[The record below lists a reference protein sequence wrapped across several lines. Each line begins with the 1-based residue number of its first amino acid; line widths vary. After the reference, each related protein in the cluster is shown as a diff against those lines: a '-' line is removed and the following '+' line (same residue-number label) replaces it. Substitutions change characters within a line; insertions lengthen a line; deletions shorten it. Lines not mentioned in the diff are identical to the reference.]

1 MVINQQSAGGRWP
14 GKAGGRGME
23 LGSQIRRYRSER
35 GMSQDDL
42 AGRIFVSRQTISNWE
57 NDRTYP
63 DVQNLLLLSDLFD
76 VSIDQLVKGDLDTMK
91 QALDKDVRSM
101 KILNIILYGLAAVIF
116 IVDGLMLYGVA
127 VAKREWPWL
136 LSLLG
141 LLALLVLLGII
152 IGLEGNIKR
161 RNDIRTYREI
171 KAFLAGEEVDRS
183 DRGRLPSLRK
193 RLLLLLLVMVVC
205 AVAGYA
211 LAALL
216 W

>member
-1 MVINQQSAGGRWP
+1 
-14 GKAGGRGME
+14 
-23 LGSQIRRYRSER
+23 
-35 GMSQDDL
+35 MSQDDL

-76 VSIDQLVKGDLDTMK
+76 VTIDQLIKGDLDTMK
-91 QALDKDVRSM
+91 QAFDKDVRSM
-101 KILNIILYGLAAVIF
+101 KILNMILYGLAAAIF

-127 VAKREWPWL
+127 VVKREWPWP
-136 LSLLG
+136 LSLMG
-141 LLALLVLLGII
+141 LLALLVLLGMI
-152 IGLEGNIKR
+152 IGLEENIKR

-183 DRGRLPSLRK
+183 DRGNAPSLRE
-193 RLLLLLLVMVVC
+193 RLALLLLVIVVS
-205 AVAGYA
+205 AVAGYV

>member
-1 MVINQQSAGGRWP
+1 
-14 GKAGGRGME
+14 ME

-76 VSIDQLVKGDLDTMK
+76 VTIDQLIKGDLDTMNK
-91 QALDKDVRSM
+91 ALDKDVRSM
-101 KILNIILYGLAAVIF
+101 KILNLILYGLDAVIF
-116 IVDGLMLYGVA
+116 IVGGLVLYGVA

-141 LLALLVLLGII
+141 LFVLLVLLGLIG
-152 IGLEGNIKR
+152 GLEENIKR

>member
-1 MVINQQSAGGRWP
+1 M
-14 GKAGGRGME
+14 
-23 LGSQIRRYRSER
+23 
-35 GMSQDDL
+35 
-42 AGRIFVSRQTISNWE
+42 
-57 NDRTYP
+57 
-63 DVQNLLLLSDLFD
+63 
-76 VSIDQLVKGDLDTMK
+76 
-91 QALDKDVRSM
+91 
-101 KILNIILYGLAAVIF
+101 ILYGLAAVIF

-141 LLALLVLLGII
+141 LFALLVLLGLIG
-152 IGLEGNIKR
+152 GLEESIKR

-171 KAFLAGEEVDRS
+171 KAFLAGEKVDRS

-193 RLLLLLLVMVVC
+193 RLLLLLLVMVFC

>member
-1 MVINQQSAGGRWP
+1 
-14 GKAGGRGME
+14 ME

-63 DVQNLLLLSDLFD
+63 DVQNLLLLSNLFG
-76 VSIDQLVKGDLDTMK
+76 VSLDQLVKGDLDTMK

-101 KILNIILYGLAAVIF
+101 KILNLILYSLAAVIF
-116 IVDGLMLYGVA
+116 IVDGLVLYGVA

-141 LLALLVLLGII
+141 LFALLVLLGL
-152 IGLEGNIKR
+152 IGGIEENIKR

-183 DRGRLPSLRK
+183 DRGLLPSLRK

-211 LAALL
+211 LAALF

>member
-1 MVINQQSAGGRWP
+1 
-14 GKAGGRGME
+14 
-23 LGSQIRRYRSER
+23 
-35 GMSQDDL
+35 MSQDDL

-63 DVQNLLLLSDLFD
+63 DVQNLLLLSNLFD
-76 VSIDQLVKGDLDTMK
+76 VTIDQLIKGDLGTMK
-91 QALDKDVRSM
+91 QAFDKDVRSM
-101 KILNIILYGLAAVIF
+101 KILNMILYGLAAGIF
-116 IVDGLMLYGVA
+116 IVDGLVLYGVA

-136 LSLLG
+136 LSLMG
-141 LLALLVLLGII
+141 LLALLVLLGMI
-152 IGLEGNIKR
+152 IGLEENIKR
-161 RNDIRTYREI
+161 RNNIRTYREI
-171 KAFLAGEEVDRS
+171 KAFLAGEKVDRS

>member
-1 MVINQQSAGGRWP
+1 
-14 GKAGGRGME
+14 ME

-63 DVQNLLLLSDLFD
+63 DVQNLLLLSNLFD
-76 VSIDQLVKGDLDTMK
+76 VTIDQLIKGDLDTMK

-101 KILNIILYGLAAVIF
+101 KILNMILYGLAAVIF

-141 LLALLVLLGII
+141 LFALLVLLGL
-152 IGLEGNIKR
+152 IGGIEENIKR

-183 DRGRLPSLRK
+183 DRGRLPSLQK

>member
-1 MVINQQSAGGRWP
+1 
-14 GKAGGRGME
+14 ME

-63 DVQNLLLLSDLFD
+63 DVQNLLLLSNLFD
-76 VSIDQLVKGDLDTMK
+76 VSVDQLIKGDLDTMK

-101 KILNIILYGLAAVIF
+101 KILNMILSGLAAVIF
-116 IVDGLMLYGVA
+116 IVDGLVLYGVA
-127 VAKREWPWL
+127 VAKREWPWP
-136 LSLLG
+136 LSLMG
-141 LLALLVLLGII
+141 LLALLVLFGMI
-152 IGLEGNIKR
+152 IGLEENIKR

-183 DRGRLPSLRK
+183 DRVHMPSLRK
-193 RLLLLLLVMVVC
+193 RLLFLLLVIVVC

>member
-1 MVINQQSAGGRWP
+1 
-14 GKAGGRGME
+14 ME
-23 LGSQIRRYRSER
+23 LGGQIRRYRSER

-63 DVQNLLLLSDLFD
+63 DVQNLLLLSNLFD
-76 VSIDQLVKGDLDTMK
+76 VSIDQLIKGDLGTMK

-101 KILNIILYGLAAVIF
+101 KILNMILYGLAAVIF
-116 IVDGLMLYGVA
+116 IVDGLVLYGVA

-136 LSLLG
+136 LSLMG
-141 LLALLVLLGII
+141 LFALLVLLGLIG
-152 IGLEGNIKR
+152 GLEENIKR
-161 RNDIRTYREI
+161 RNNICTYREI

-183 DRGRLPSLRK
+183 DRGHAPSLRK
-193 RLLLLLLVMVVC
+193 RLALLLLVIVVS

>member
-1 MVINQQSAGGRWP
+1 
-14 GKAGGRGME
+14 ME

-76 VSIDQLVKGDLDTMK
+76 VTIDQLIKGDLGTMK

-101 KILNIILYGLAAVIF
+101 KILNLILYGLDAVIF
-116 IVDGLMLYGVA
+116 IVDGLVLYGVA
-127 VAKREWPWL
+127 VAKREWLWL

-141 LLALLVLLGII
+141 LFALLVLLGL
-152 IGLEGNIKR
+152 IGGIEENIKR

-183 DRGRLPSLRK
+183 DRGRLPSLKK

-211 LAALL
+211 LAALF

>member
-1 MVINQQSAGGRWP
+1 
-14 GKAGGRGME
+14 ME

-63 DVQNLLLLSDLFD
+63 DVQNLLLLSNLFD
-76 VSIDQLVKGDLDTMK
+76 VSIDQLIKGDLDTMK

-101 KILNIILYGLAAVIF
+101 KILNMILYGLAAVIF
-116 IVDGLMLYGVA
+116 IVDGLVLYGVA

-136 LSLLG
+136 LSLMG
-141 LLALLVLLGII
+141 LFALLVLLGLIG
-152 IGLEGNIKR
+152 GLEENIKR
-161 RNDIRTYREI
+161 RNNICTYREI

-183 DRGRLPSLRK
+183 DRGHARSLRK
-193 RLLLLLLVMVVC
+193 RLALLLLVIVVS

>member
-1 MVINQQSAGGRWP
+1 
-14 GKAGGRGME
+14 ME

-42 AGRIFVSRQTISNWE
+42 VGRIFVSRQTISNWE
-57 NDRTYP
+57 YDRTYP

-76 VSIDQLVKGDLDTMK
+76 VTIDQLIKGDLDTMK
-91 QALDKDVRSM
+91 QALDKDVLSM
-101 KILNIILYGLAAVIF
+101 KILNMILCGLAVVIF

-127 VAKREWPWL
+127 VAKREWPWP
-136 LSLLG
+136 LSLMG
-141 LLALLVLLGII
+141 LLALLVLLGMI

-183 DRGRLPSLRK
+183 DCDHMPSLKK
-193 RLLLLLLVMVVC
+193 RLLLLLLVIVVC

-211 LAALL
+211 LAALI

>member
-1 MVINQQSAGGRWP
+1 
-14 GKAGGRGME
+14 ME

-63 DVQNLLLLSDLFD
+63 GVQNLLLLSNLFD
-76 VSIDQLVKGDLDTMK
+76 VTIDQLIKGDLDTME

-101 KILNIILYGLAAVIF
+101 KILNMILYGLAAAIF
-116 IVDGLMLYGVA
+116 IVDGLVLYGVA
-127 VAKREWPWL
+127 VAKREWPWP
-136 LSLLG
+136 LSLMG
-141 LLALLVLLGII
+141 FLALLVLLGLI

-161 RNDIRTYREI
+161 RNNIRTYREI

-183 DRGRLPSLRK
+183 DRGHLPSLRK
-193 RLLLLLLVMVVC
+193 SLLLLLLVIVVS

>member
-1 MVINQQSAGGRWP
+1 
-14 GKAGGRGME
+14 ME

-63 DVQNLLLLSDLFD
+63 GVQNLLLLSNLFD
-76 VSIDQLVKGDLDTMK
+76 VTIDQLIKGDLDTME

-101 KILNIILYGLAAVIF
+101 KILNMILYGLAAAIF
-116 IVDGLMLYGVA
+116 IVDGLVLYGVA

-136 LSLLG
+136 LSLMG
-141 LLALLVLLGII
+141 FLALLVLLGLI

-161 RNDIRTYREI
+161 RNNIRTYREI

-183 DRGRLPSLRK
+183 DRGHLPSLRK
-193 RLLLLLLVMVVC
+193 SLLLLLLVIVVS

>member
-1 MVINQQSAGGRWP
+1 M
-14 GKAGGRGME
+14 
-23 LGSQIRRYRSER
+23 
-35 GMSQDDL
+35 
-42 AGRIFVSRQTISNWE
+42 
-57 NDRTYP
+57 
-63 DVQNLLLLSDLFD
+63 
-76 VSIDQLVKGDLDTMK
+76 
-91 QALDKDVRSM
+91 
-101 KILNIILYGLAAVIF
+101 ILYGLAAVIF

-136 LSLLG
+136 LSLMG
-141 LLALLVLLGII
+141 LLALLVLLGMT
-152 IGLEGNIKR
+152 IGLEENIKR

-183 DRGRLPSLRK
+183 DRDHMPSLKK
-193 RLLLLLLVMVVC
+193 RLLLLLLVIVVS

>member
-1 MVINQQSAGGRWP
+1 
-14 GKAGGRGME
+14 ME
-23 LGSQIRRYRSER
+23 LGSQIRRYCSER
-35 GMSQDDL
+35 GKSQDDL

-63 DVQNLLLLSDLFD
+63 DVQNLLLLSNLFD
-76 VSIDQLVKGDLDTMK
+76 VSIDQLIKGDLDTMK
-91 QALDKDVRSM
+91 QALDMDVRSM
-101 KILNIILYGLAAVIF
+101 KILNMILYGLAAVIF
-116 IVDGLMLYGVA
+116 IVDGLVLYGVA

-136 LSLLG
+136 LSLMG
-141 LLALLVLLGII
+141 LFALLVLLGLIG
-152 IGLEGNIKR
+152 GLEENIKR
-161 RNDIRTYREI
+161 RNNICTYREI

-183 DRGRLPSLRK
+183 DRGHLPSLRK
-193 RLLLLLLVMVVC
+193 RLLLLLLIIVVS

>member
-1 MVINQQSAGGRWP
+1 
-14 GKAGGRGME
+14 ME

-63 DVQNLLLLSDLFD
+63 DVQNLLLLSNLFD
-76 VSIDQLVKGDLDTMK
+76 VTIDQLIKGDLDTMK
-91 QALDKDVRSM
+91 QALDRDVRSM
-101 KILNIILYGLAAVIF
+101 KILNLILYGLVAVIF
-116 IVDGLMLYGVA
+116 IVDGLVLYGVA

-136 LSLLG
+136 LSLLV
-141 LLALLVLLGII
+141 LFALLVLLGLIG
-152 IGLEGNIKR
+152 GLEENIKR

-183 DRGRLPSLRK
+183 DRDHMPSLKK
-193 RLLLLLLVMVVC
+193 RLALLLLVIVVC

>member
-1 MVINQQSAGGRWP
+1 
-14 GKAGGRGME
+14 ME

-42 AGRIFVSRQTISNWE
+42 AGKIFVSRQTISNWE

-63 DVQNLLLLSDLFD
+63 DVQNLLLLSNLFD
-76 VSIDQLVKGDLDTMK
+76 VTIDQLIRGDLETMK

-101 KILNIILYGLAAVIF
+101 KILNMILYGWAAVIF

-136 LSLLG
+136 LSLMG

-152 IGLEGNIKR
+152 TGLEGNIKR

-183 DRGRLPSLRK
+183 DRDHIPSLKK
-193 RLLLLLLVMVVC
+193 RLLLLLLVIVVC
-205 AVAGYA
+205 AVAGYV
-211 LAALL
+211 LAALI

>member
-1 MVINQQSAGGRWP
+1 
-14 GKAGGRGME
+14 ME

-76 VSIDQLVKGDLDTMK
+76 VTIDQLIKGDLDTMK
-91 QALDKDVRSM
+91 QAFDKDVRSM
-101 KILNIILYGLAAVIF
+101 KILNMILYGLAAAIF
-116 IVDGLMLYGVA
+116 IVDGLTLYGVA
-127 VAKREWPWL
+127 VAKREWPWP
-136 LSLLG
+136 LSLMG
-141 LLALLVLLGII
+141 LLALLVLLGMI
-152 IGLEGNIKR
+152 IGLEENIKR

-183 DRGRLPSLRK
+183 DRGHAPSLRK